1 MKETDPIDA
10 YILSHIDEEGE
21 YLSALYRATN
31 IHLLRPRMASGH
43 LQGRILKMFVEMI
56 RPQNVLEIGT
66 YSGYSALCMA
76 EGLDEGAMLHTF
88 EINDEQEDFTR
99 PWLEQSAYADKI
111 KFYIGDVM
119 QLLPPMDIVFDMAF
133 IDGNKRFYLDYY
145 ELVLSKLHRGGFIL
159 VDNTL
164 WDGHV
169 LDDPKENDQQ
179 TIGIKAFNDF
189 VATDNRVEKVILPLR
204 DGLTIIRKKINYGF
218 NKTK

>member
-10 YILSHIDEEGE
+10 YILNHIDEEGE
-21 YLSALYRATN
+21 YLTALYRATN

-56 RPQNVLEIGT
+56 RPKNILEIGT

-76 EGLDEGAMLHTF
+76 EGLEDGGMLHTF

-111 KFYIGDVM
+111 RFYISDVM
-119 QLLPPMDIVFDMAF
+119 QLLPSMDIVFDMAF

-145 ELVLSKLHRGGFIL
+145 ELVLNKLRRGGFIL
-159 VDNTL
+159 ADNTL

-169 LDDPKENDQQ
+169 LDDPKQSDQQ

-189 VATDNRVEKVILPLR
+189 VATDKRVEKVILPLR
-204 DGLTIIRKKINYGF
+204 DGLTIIRKK
-218 NKTK
+218 